1 MNETHPTL
9 STWNRYLVL
18 VAGFLGWMLAGVQLA
33 VTSVVMREAARSLL
47 DSSDEG
53 LFGQWFGMLTSAFLL
68 GAASGGYLFGCVGD
82 RMGRKKAMAI
92 SIACYS
98 LFAGLTY
105 FVNGPW
111 QLLVLR
117 FATGMG
123 VGGMWPNGI
132 ALVSEAWPNMSR
144 PMLAGVIGT
153 AANVGIM
160 LFSILTCFVHVT
172 PDEWRWVMALGATP
186 LILAVLVAL
195 FVPESPRWLA
205 IRSSEAP
212 KDSASSA
219 TSSPLVEIF
228 RPPLL
233 KVTIVGITLG
243 TIPLFGGW
251 GNSNW
256 ANAWASQAGEKVEA
270 EEQSAEPVEADPAL
284 KARVLLARSAP
295 GSLASLLGGAVATLI
310 GRRRCYFLLALACFF
325 CSQSLFSLASPKD
338 PQFLWWTGALGLFSG
353 FFFGWL
359 PLCLPEMFPTRVRST
374 GAGVSFN
381 FGRVATAIAIVIA
394 AIMLKEN
401 FQGDYAQLGRVTS
414 LVYLIGTVVI
424 WFAPDTSSRG
434 LED

>member
-1 MNETHPTL
+1 M
-9 STWNRYLVL
+9 
-18 VAGFLGWMLAGVQLA
+18 
-33 VTSVVMREAARSLL
+33 
-47 DSSDEG
+47 
-53 LFGQWFGMLTSAFLL
+53 
-68 GAASGGYLFGCVGD
+68 
-82 RMGRKKAMAI
+82 
-92 SIACYS
+92 
-98 LFAGLTY
+98 
-105 FVNGPW
+105 
-111 QLLVLR
+111 
-117 FATGMG
+117 
-123 VGGMWPNGI
+123 
-132 ALVSEAWPNMSR
+132 
-144 PMLAGVIGT
+144 
-153 AANVGIM
+153 
-160 LFSILTCFVHVT
+160 
-172 PDEWRWVMALGATP
+172 
-186 LILAVLVAL
+186 
-195 FVPESPRWLA
+195 
-205 IRSSEAP
+205 
-212 KDSASSA
+212 
-219 TSSPLVEIF
+219 
-228 RPPLL
+228 
-233 KVTIVGITLG
+233 TIVGITLG